1 MIFKK
6 KKEKKDIKTHIKSYD
21 LILNPIITEKATTLS
36 SFSQVVFSVP
46 FNSNKKQIKNS
57 VESLFG
63 VSVKKINLI
72 TTKGKT
78 KRFKGKMGKRKDTKK
93 AIIFLE
99 KGQKIDITTGV

>member
-1 MIFKK
+1 MIFK

-36 SFSQVVFSVP
+36 SFSQVVLSVP
-46 FNSNKKQIKNS
+46 FDSNKKQIKNS

-63 VSVKKINLI
+63 VSVKKINI
-72 TTKGKT
+72 VITKGKT
-78 KRFKGKMGKRKDTKK
+78 KRFKGKMGKRKNTKK

-99 KGQKIDITTGV
+99 KDQKIDITTGV

>member
-6 KKEKKDIKTHIKSYD
+6 KKEKKNIKTHIKSYD

-46 FNSNKKQIKNS
+46 FDSNKKQIKNS

-72 TTKGKT
+72 ITKGKT